1 MTGASSGMGRA
12 LALRYADRG
21 CHIVVVARRL
31 ERLDQ
36 LVESAAKRGNMNVVA
51 VQTDV
56 SEEE

>member
-21 CHIVVVARRL
+21 CHIVVGARRL